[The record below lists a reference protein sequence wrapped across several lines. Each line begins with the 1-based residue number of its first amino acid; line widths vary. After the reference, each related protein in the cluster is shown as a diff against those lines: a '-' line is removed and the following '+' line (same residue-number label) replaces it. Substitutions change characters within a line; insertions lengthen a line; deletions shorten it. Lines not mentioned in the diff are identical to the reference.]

1 MGALV
6 SRATPLLALA
16 LSAGIPACANSALAQ
31 ARGED
36 AELPGYLRDRGTGIP
51 ASQFGTFIRRGEL
64 LVFPF
69 FAYSLDNNREYQ
81 PINLGFGLSQDF
93 RGRFRSSEELIFIGY
108 GVTDWL
114 ALEFEAAHITASL
127 AKSSSDPS
135 AMPAKIKDSG
145 VGDIEGQL
153 RVRFLSEREHRPEFF
168 GFLEMTPASQRDKV
182 LIAEPNWDLKP
193 GIGVIRGF
201 SWGTMVVKIAAEYNR
216 EAKSPDLGEVTIEYH
231 KRLSS
236 SWHLNA
242 GIEGGEGGAPDEFDL
257 VTGIRWRLSDLLSLK
272 VDNAVGISSKATD
285 WAPQV
290 GLMFSYQ
297 H

>member
-1 MGALV
+1 MRALI
-6 SRATPLLALA
+6 SSATRLLALA
-16 LSAGIPACANSALAQ
+16 LSVGVPACAHSALAQ
-31 ARGED
+31 AQGED

-51 ASQFGTFIRRGEL
+51 ASLFSTFIRRGEL

-81 PINLGFGLSQDF
+81 PIHLGFGLSQDF

-114 ALEFEAAHITASL
+114 ALEFEAAHISASL
-127 AKSSSDPS
+127 TKSPSDPS
-135 AMPAKIKDSG
+135 AMPAKIKESG

-153 RVRFLSEREHRPEFF
+153 RMRILSESEHRPEFF
-168 GFLEMTPASQRDKV
+168 GFLEMTPASQRHKV

-193 GIGVIRGF
+193 GVGVIRGF
-201 SWGTMVVKIAAEYNR
+201 SWGTVVLKIAAEYNR
-216 EAKSPDLGEVTIEYH
+216 EAKSPDLGEVSIEYH

-257 VTGIRWRLSDLLSLK
+257 VTGIRWRVSDLLSLK
-272 VDNAVGISSKATD
+272 VDNALGISSKATD
-285 WAPQV
+285 WAPQI
-290 GLMFSYQ
+290 GLMFSHQ